1 MFPPFLKYSFDVS
14 VSVVLFVCKYKIALL
29 ADPTIEVVPLPSEFK
44 YISKRFLH
52 KNHFWKATN
61 EPSSHGEDFIV
72 IERVGCMSELEDMQ
86 PNQVVCSK
94 ISIAKAKIRDKL
106 I

>member
-1 MFPPFLKYSFDVS
+1 M
-14 VSVVLFVCKYKIALL
+14 
-29 ADPTIEVVPLPSEFK
+29 SEFK
-44 YISKRFLH
+44 YISKKFLH

-61 EPSSHGEDFIV
+61 EPSVHGEDFMV

-106 I
+106 L